1 MKSFY
6 LCFILLLFGCTPKPS
21 HVASLVTFD
30 IGYQGTAVKT
40 YWRKLGEKNSKEFVL
55 GGNNLFFLLWRD
67 TFRKAKI
74 ESRLLEP
81 GTYYLASFEVQVGN
95 RLLKSQT
102 TLPRWRTGWDFN
114 HNRPLFLAFKVK
126 SNTPLKLPPVELAI
140 KHTLKN
146 KKQGIKEGYKV
157 NFLLGDQGVWITG
170 PYTRTF

>member
-1 MKSFY
+1 MKLFY
-6 LCFILLLFGCTPKPS
+6 LCFILLLFGCAPKPS

-55 GGNNLFFLLWRD
+55 GSNNWFFLLWRD
-67 TFRKAKI
+67 TFKKAKI
-74 ESRLLEP
+74 ESRFLEP

-102 TLPRWRTGWDFN
+102 TLPRWRTGWDFD

-126 SNTPLKLPPVELAI
+126 ANTPLKLPPVELAI

-146 KKQGIKEGYKV
+146 KKQGIKEDYKV
-157 NFLLGDQGVWITG
+157 NFLLGNQGVWITG